1 MELHDRIK
9 EQRKLRG
16 ISQET
21 VAQCLGVSRQAV
33 AKWESGQ
40 SAPSTGHL
48 LRLAEL
54 YGTTVEALV
63 ADEAAAPDRSH
74 TGMPLGRRIQWKQ
87 MVQRVLIVLAG
98 YAVIYLAG
106 RVFGT
111 TAEQTSVMGWLFGAD
126 PQQHTYLYGWLLHQ
140 NLFWIAAAISV
151 LAAIVGKIYFSGVSL
166 IGFAVGLLL
175 GEILGPNPAG
185 AVQGH
190 THYGWAI
197 WAGIYLLFLAA
208 GAVLERMARYGFHY
222 RSRRFAIWMAAVILG
237 TILVILFVRS
247 SF

>member
-1 MELHDRIK
+1 
-9 EQRKLRG
+9 
-16 ISQET
+16 
-21 VAQCLGVSRQAV
+21 
-33 AKWESGQ
+33 
-40 SAPSTGHL
+40 
-48 LRLAEL
+48 
-54 YGTTVEALV
+54 
-63 ADEAAAPDRSH
+63 
-74 TGMPLGRRIQWKQ
+74 
-87 MVQRVLIVLAG
+87 
-98 YAVIYLAG
+98 
-106 RVFGT
+106 
-111 TAEQTSVMGWLFGAD
+111 MGWLFGAD

-208 GAVLERMARYGFHY
+208 GAVLERMARYEFHY

-237 TILVILFVRS
+237 KRQT
-247 SF
+247 